1 MSRIAIPSKQIMTAL
16 AATLL
21 SIDLDLATDPETVV
35 DADRRRALKSAK
47 RAQIS
52 LQDLVEN
59 IEKFEQ
65 DFTTAEAKTPK
76 KKLLAEIEKAI
87 QSDPKNL
94 EKVTRALDDVIRGN
108 MSEQIHESRPEKS
121 AKKSVSKAAVA
132 QSDAAARIPDTADT
146 VDAQRGDGRA
156 SAIHAARAPR
166 RRQKPIDPLVA
177 AMRQQE
183 G

>member
-59 IEKFEQ
+59 IEKFER

-76 KKLLAEIEKAI
+76 KKLLADIEKAI
-87 QSDPKNL
+87 QSDPENL
-94 EKVTRALDDVIRGN
+94 EKVARALDDVIRGN
-108 MSEQIHESRPEKS
+108 ACEQNGESQPEKS
-121 AKKSVSKAAVA
+121 ASKTAGVL
-132 QSDAAARIPDTADT
+132 SDAASRIPETAGT
-146 VDAQRGDGRA
+146 NRAQRDGGRA
-156 SAIHAARAPR
+156 AAAGAARSPR

-177 AMRQQE
+177 E
-183 G
+183 LKSHHD